1 MARRRHIAIE
11 SFSSESFKCLQFWIC
26 SNSQM
31 CGNSG
36 SHWKREPEVS
46 GVILRPIVV
55 IGLAKMALLDLC
67 HLSFLVELE
76 LWNMPLRSIDAGPQH
91 NLVICDGILDGC
103 YMKSVM
109 KWHVWSMYGVFHV
122 QTIKSKTTPKMFVY
136 RFGVDCCTLNSFHTT
151 CPSHYSA
158 LLHCCT
164 VALLRN
170 CTLPLYPFC
179 TTLSPSVNLSAL

>member
-1 MARRRHIAIE
+1 
-11 SFSSESFKCLQFWIC
+11 
-26 SNSQM
+26 M

-91 NLVICDGILDGC
+91 NLVIFDGILEGGLHEISYEMAC
-103 YMKSVM
+103 VI
-109 KWHVWSMYGVFHV
+109 HVWLVSCANNK
-122 QTIKSKTTPKMFVY
+122 I
-136 RFGVDCCTLNSFHTT
+136 
-151 CPSHYSA
+151 
-158 LLHCCT
+158 
-164 VALLRN
+164 
-170 CTLPLYPFC
+170 
-179 TTLSPSVNLSAL
+179 